1 MSSGEQKP
9 GNKSTL
15 GNKSLGNKSLVNTSP
30 LGNAC
35 PFDLADKSL
44 VEGKSSSKPEFPL
57 FQHLDW

>member
-15 GNKSLGNKSLVNTSP
+15 GNKSLGNTSP

-35 PFDLADKSL
+35 PFDLADKSFG
-44 VEGKSSSKPEFPL
+44 EGKSSSKSEFPL

>member
-15 GNKSLGNKSLVNTSP
+15 GNKSLGNTSP